1 MGRMPVAAQRQP
13 SQRESAELREAQAL
27 ITALKADIETH
38 EAVLGEALNM
48 RNSYERRMKGVQ
60 GELAECK
67 RELKKLQPQQLTG
80 GNASI
85 PKIKDLSSQTFYDH
99 VDIFYDWGKRFH
111 TDDIS
116 PIVVAGIK
124 KINRKAEQPDLDL
137 LRKLLMTNGM
147 AAARNALLEGHEKEI
162 ATHLLKNVYTDAHFS
177 ILRLVG
183 TISKRV
189 AGLIEQSVKW
199 VHNSDGSK
207 SRQMLHPR
215 PGCRTPAP
223 SLFSLAGIEREEE
236 RAAKETNLLLSD
248 HADRKGAD
256 ICGKA
261 HAIDIAILDSIKN
274 STRSGGM
281 ATTGDVSDPH
291 LICITGDG
299 AGLTARDS
307 GVRVAHFPGLL
318 SCSCV
323 PDAAAA
329 HFPRVLCDPSS
340 VRTLSVSGMRRILFA
355 CSVVLCETA
364 VRRPHARNCCIT
376 GSTNLMNQ
384 SSLDC
389 VNWLFY
395 KEACKAEDYTVLAGR
410 LTNVLPDLRRLYN
423 DGEAGELLTD
433 EGTRTGIHVKLVLV
447 ADKPF
452 IRRAPQCTPLLCIDT
467 SNVTLGLVLSYNR

>member
-1 MGRMPVAAQRQP
+1 MGRMPVAAQSQP

-137 LRKLLMTNGM
+137 LRKILMTNGM

-162 ATHLLKNVYTDAHFS
+162 ATHLLKNFYTDSHFS

-207 SRQMLHPR
+207 SRQMLAAPPPR
-215 PGCRTPAP
+215 
-223 SLFSLAGIEREEE
+223 L
-236 RAAKETNLLLSD
+236 
-248 HADRKGAD
+248 
-256 ICGKA
+256 
-261 HAIDIAILDSIKN
+261 
-274 STRSGGM
+274 
-281 ATTGDVSDPH
+281 
-291 LICITGDG
+291 
-299 AGLTARDS
+299 
-307 GVRVAHFPGLL
+307 
-318 SCSCV
+318 
-323 PDAAAA
+323 
-329 HFPRVLCDPSS
+329 
-340 VRTLSVSGMRRILFA
+340 
-355 CSVVLCETA
+355 
-364 VRRPHARNCCIT
+364 PHARPVP
-376 GSTNLMNQ
+376 L
-384 SSLDC
+384 
-389 VNWLFY
+389 
-395 KEACKAEDYTVLAGR
+395 
-410 LTNVLPDLRRLYN
+410 VLPCRHRARGGAGCQGDQPAPLGPRGPQGRRHLREGARDRHRDPRFNRKFDALGRHGDDGRHVRPASHLHHGRWRRAHRARLWR
-423 DGEAGELLTD
+423 ARRTLPRFAELLVRARCCCCTLSA
-433 EGTRTGIHVKLVLV
+433 RLVRSELRAHSV
-447 ADKPF
+447 RVRDASYPF
-452 IRRAPQCTPLLCIDT
+452 CLFGC
-467 SNVTLGLVLSYNR
+467 VV